1 MGIHQSRKHLTGHH
15 WLMDDGAQHLGGGRP
30 QIMTDYSTDHTVTS
44 SSWSY
49 TSLAEEEDHLGLKG
63 NPCQVVKPIGD
74 KRVDGP

>member
-1 MGIHQSRKHLTGHH
+1 
-15 WLMDDGAQHLGGGRP
+15 MDDGPQYLGGGRP
-30 QIMTDYSTDHTVTS
+30 RMMTASSTDHTVTS

-74 KRVDGP
+74 KIVDGR